1 MKEVFILSTGQI
13 LNGKTA
19 GARRIMNIA
28 KSLAAGNVNV
38 FLWSLSDV
46 QSESIENMEIAPG
59 ITSIRSVSPGGNKG
73 IGLRRFIKLLYGFLN
88 SRNGETVIYLY
99 PSTFIFK
106 DFIYLIYFKY
116 LKRYRFFCE
125 INELRSAIAFSA
137 TPTAGILPWLH
148 YFLKSIKD
156 YVIYKLN
163 EYQVFLYDGIV
174 VISRNLEAY
183 FSNRS
188 QKILRVPILCDADEI
203 QPGRHPGAIDGTA
216 FKICFAGYI
225 KLDKEGFDTLF
236 ESVFQLNKVQNVEM
250 FLYGIL
256 EQPDRI
262 RIDQLSEKY
271 QLTDKIKYMGNI
283 DPALLQDEFVKYNL
297 LILPRPL
304 NKRTKYGFS
313 TKLSEYLVSG
323 VPVLLTDVSDN
334 ALFIKDN
341 YNGFMIPP
349 GSAQAM
355 TEKILEII
363 ENYNEKAGMIVEN
376 AYRTVRE
383 ELDYRLFSNRY
394 ISFLFGVEDKASKP
408 A

>member
-1 MKEVFILSTGQI
+1 MKEVYILSTGQI
-13 LNGKTA
+13 LDGKTA

-38 FLWSLSDV
+38 FLWSLSEL
-46 QSESIENMEIAPG
+46 QSENIETLEISPG
-59 ITSIRSVSPGGNKG
+59 IFSIRSVRPGGNKR
-73 IGLRRFIKLLYGFLN
+73 ISLRCFVKTLYGFLN
-88 SRNGETVIYLY
+88 SRNRELVIYLY
-99 PSTFIFK
+99 PSTFVFK
-106 DFIYLIYFKY
+106 DFIYLLYFKY
-116 LKRYRFFCE
+116 LRGYRFFCE
-125 INELRSAIAFSA
+125 INELRSAIAFSSS
-137 TPTAGILPWLH
+137 PPAGILSWIH
-148 YFLKSIKD
+148 YIFKSIKD
-156 YVIYKLN
+156 YMIYRMN
-163 EYQVFLYDGIV
+163 EWQVFLYDGIV

-183 FSNRS
+183 FSKHS
-188 QKILRVPILCDADEI
+188 HKILRVPILCDAEEI
-203 QPGRHPGAIDGTA
+203 KPGRLPKAIDGTA

-225 KLDKEGFDTLF
+225 KFDKEGFDTLF
-236 ESVFQLNKVQNVEM
+236 ESIYQLNKVLNVEL

-256 EQPDRI
+256 EQSDRT
-262 RIDQLSEKY
+262 RINQLSEKY
-271 QLTDKIKYMGNI
+271 QLTEKVKYMGNI
-283 DPALLQDEFVKYNL
+283 DPALLQGEFEKYDL

-355 TEKILEII
+355 TGKILEII
-363 ENYNEKAGMIVEN
+363 ENYNDNAGMIVEN

-383 ELDYRLFSNRY
+383 ELDYRLFSKEY
-394 ISFLFGVEDKASKP
+394 IDFFFGSEDKAGKP
-408 A
+408 I

>member
-1 MKEVFILSTGQI
+1 MKEVYILSTGQI

-28 KSLAAGNVNV
+28 KSFAAGHVNV
-38 FLWSLSDV
+38 FLWSLSEL
-46 QSESIENMEIAPG
+46 QSENIETLEISPC
-59 ITSIRSVSPGGNKG
+59 IFSIRSVSPFGNKR
-73 IGLRRFIKLLYGFLN
+73 IDLRRFIKILYGFLN
-88 SRNGETVIYLY
+88 SRTGETVLYLY
-99 PSTFIFK
+99 PSTFVFK
-106 DFIYLIYFKY
+106 DFIYLLYFKY

-125 INELRSAIAFSA
+125 INELRSAIAFSV
-137 TPTAGILPWLH
+137 TPADGILSWLH

-174 VISRNLEAY
+174 VISSNLEAY
-183 FSNRS
+183 FSNHAR
-188 QKILRVPILCDADEI
+188 KILRVPILCDADEI
-203 QPGRHPGAIDGTA
+203 KHGRLPVAIDGAA

-225 KLDKEGFDTLF
+225 KFDKEGFDTLF
-236 ESVFQLNKVQNVEM
+236 ESIYQLNKAKNVELY
-250 FLYGIL
+250 LYGIL
-256 EQPDRI
+256 EQSDRV
-262 RIDQLSEKY
+262 RIDQLLIKY

-283 DPALLQDEFVKYNL
+283 DPALLQDEFAKYNL

-355 TEKILEII
+355 TMKILEII
-363 ENYNEKAGMIVEN
+363 ENYNDNAGLIVEN

-383 ELDYRLFSNRY
+383 ELDYRLFTECY
-394 ISFLFGVEDKASKP
+394 INFLFGSEDKAVKP